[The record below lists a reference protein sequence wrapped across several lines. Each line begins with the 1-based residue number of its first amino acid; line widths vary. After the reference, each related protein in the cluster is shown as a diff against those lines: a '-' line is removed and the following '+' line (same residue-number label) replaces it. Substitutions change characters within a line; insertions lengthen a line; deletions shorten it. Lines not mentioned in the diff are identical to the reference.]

1 MTRRPSDRV
10 VVARA
15 LEHLRAGTLAS
26 ALTERLMEE
35 YSLTPERAK
44 ELASRAN
51 PLTRSPYAH
60 FKGTKCPNFL
70 GCQ

>member
-26 ALTERLMEE
+26 ALTERLTEE

-44 ELASRAN
+44 ELASRA
-51 PLTRSPYAH
+51 AVIH
-60 FKGTKCPNFL
+60 KKL
-70 GCQ
+70 GKLGKLDKKPFDELG

>member
-1 MTRRPSDRV
+1 MTRHTTEY
-10 VVARA
+10 AIITRA

-44 ELASRAN
+44 ELASQA
-51 PLTRSPYAH
+51 AVIH
-60 FKGTKCPNFL
+60 KKL
-70 GCQ
+70 GRLDKKPFDEPG